1 MVVPHL
7 VALVVALAGCVTD
20 LRTRRIPNALTFSAA
35 AAAVAFHGLDAGFA
49 GVGHSLAGLAV
60 GLVLFLP
67 LFALRG
73 LGGGDVKLL
82 AALGAWIG
90 PGAAVW
96 MALWTAI
103 AGGPLALAVALS
115 RGYLRKALEN
125 VWSLLMFWRVV
136 GIRPHPSVNLSAPGA
151 PRLPYA
157 LPIAV
162 GLVVTLWTR

>member
-1 MVVPHL
+1 MATPSL
-7 VALVVALAGCVTD
+7 MALAVALLGCVTD
-20 LRTRRIPNALTFSAA
+20 LGTRRIPNALTFSAA
-35 AAAVAFHGLDAGFA
+35 GAAVVFHAVDAGLA
-49 GVGHSLAGLAV
+49 GIGHSLGGLAV
-60 GLVLFLP
+60 GLLLFLP

-96 MALWTAI
+96 LAVWTAI
-103 AGGPLALAVALS
+103 AGGPLALVVAL
-115 RGYLRKALEN
+115 RHRYLRTAFEN
-125 VWSLLMFWRVV
+125 VWSVLMFWRVA
-136 GIRPHPSVNLSAPGA
+136 GIRPHPSVNLSSPGS

-157 LPIAV
+157 VPIAV